1 MLRKLL
7 LSANAGIQETYLKL
21 LSLKSDHS
29 VNACQ
34 DIEMSVGLDVL
45 VGNLCVSTNDWS
57 LLLFDRLLKRSR
69 LE

>member
-7 LSANAGIQETYLKL
+7 LSANAGIREAYLKL

-34 DIEMSVGLDVL
+34 DLEMSVGLDVL
-45 VGNLCVSTNDWS
+45 VGNLCV
-57 LLLFDRLLKRSR
+57 
-69 LE
+69 